1 MERHTYA
8 ARVLPGMTREYR
20 RILGEQWPAICSLL
34 DAHNV
39 HNFSLWNAEDLIFA
53 YCETD
58 EPADLWPVFRDLA
71 ALWKDCTESFSGPG
85 APMRLMYTDLGII
98 RESKELIRH
107 RVFMTKL
114 VPGTEDE
121 YKRRHDDLSASRN
134 GAVTPGPDSNFTIW
148 SAGGYIFGY
157 DEIDVT
163 MEQDMT
169 PEERE
174 FTINWE
180 TRMLEIMSW
189 ITNDV
194 DWITKE
200 NHVAVKKLA
209 WHN

>member
-1 MERHTYA
+1 MERHTFA
-8 ARVLPGMTREYR
+8 ARVLPGQKAEYR
-20 RILGEQWPAICSLL
+20 RLLGENWQTICQLL
-34 DAHNV
+34 DTCHV

-53 YCETD
+53 YCET
-58 EPADLWPVFRDLA
+58 EAPIDLWEAFAEVAP
-71 ALWKDCTESFSGPG
+71 LWKDCIEPFSGPG
-85 APMRLMYTDLGII
+85 QPMRLMYTDLGMI
-98 RESKELIRH
+98 RASKELIRH

-121 YKRRHDDLSASRN
+121 YKKRHDDLSASRG
-134 GAVTPGPDSNFTIW
+134 GALNPGPDSNFTIW

-169 PEERE
+169 PEEKD
-174 FTINWE
+174 FTIRWE

-200 NHVAVKKLA
+200 NHVAVQKIA
-209 WHN
+209 YHN